1 VQTNDSG
8 NYLLIITNYAGS
20 VTSSIAVLT
29 VTNELPQITVQ
40 PTNQAVPAGSFVTFN
55 VVATGTP
62 PLSYQ
67 WQAGV
72 TNLVGTNLVNGVRIS
87 GATDSVL
94 TISPVQTNDSGNY
107 LLIITNY
114 VGSATSSVA
123 VLTVTNEPP
132 EITVQ
137 PTNQTV
143 GVGSTVTFFING
155 SASPP
160 FSLQWQK
167 NGIALTD
174 GTNSS
179 GSIVI
184 DSTGDPM
191 TISNVQTNDDGG
203 YSIIVTNLFG
213 TATSSV
219 AVLTVLPAPL
229 FGNIMV
235 AGGTNAIL
243 SGVGGSNSA
252 TYYVLTSSNLLVPL
266 DLWTRIATNQFDSVG
281 GFIFTNAAQTNA
293 PQMFYI
299 LEQP

>member
-1 VQTNDSG
+1 
-8 NYLLIITNYAGS
+8 
-20 VTSSIAVLT
+20 
-29 VTNELPQITVQ
+29 
-40 PTNQAVPAGSFVTFN
+40 
-55 VVATGTP
+55 
-62 PLSYQ
+62 
-67 WQAGV
+67 
-72 TNLVGTNLVNGVRIS
+72 
-87 GATDSVL
+87 
-94 TISPVQTNDSGNY
+94 
-107 LLIITNY
+107 
-114 VGSATSSVA
+114 
-123 VLTVTNEPP
+123 
-132 EITVQ
+132 
-137 PTNQTV
+137 
-143 GVGSTVTFFING
+143 
-155 SASPP
+155 
-160 FSLQWQK
+160 
-167 NGIALTD
+167 
-174 GTNSS
+174 
-179 GSIVI
+179 
-184 DSTGDPM
+184 M